1 MLTKTKLEN
10 YTNCLNIPLNIERYK
25 RALFNLINK
34 DNTKKLQVCFTKADG
49 STRYLIG
56 DIKNRIK
63 YLDKGNGTFVYSKRD
78 SMLGLRKNLKQN
90 NILQV
95 FDQEK
100 NAYRCIKIEKI
111 KYIRK
116 HKTRY
121 QIKEYADFGETFYII
136 TKL

>member
-25 RALFNLINK
+25 RALFIIINN

-63 YLDKGNGTFVYSKRD
+63 YLDRDNGTFVYSKRD
-78 SMLGLRKNLKQN
+78 SMLGLRKNLKQIISYKYLIKRRMLTDVLRLKRLS
-90 NILQV
+90 ILKSIRL
-95 FDQEK
+95 D
-100 NAYRCIKIEKI
+100 IK
-111 KYIRK
+111 
-116 HKTRY
+116 
-121 QIKEYADFGETFYII
+121 
-136 TKL
+136 

>member
-10 YTNCLNIPLNIERYK
+10 YTYSLNIPLNIEKYK

-34 DNTKKLQVCFTKADG
+34 DNTKKLAVCFTKTDG
-49 STRYLIG
+49 STRSLIG
-56 DIKNRIK
+56 HIKNRIK
-63 YLDKGNGTFVYSKRD
+63 YLDKESGTFVYSKRD

-121 QIKEYADFGETFYII
+121 QIKEYTDFGETFYII

>member
-10 YTNCLNIPLNIERYK
+10 YTYSLNIPLNIERYK

-34 DNTKKLQVCFTKADG
+34 DNTKKLEVCFTKTDG

-63 YLDKGNGTFVYSKRD
+63 YLNKDKGTFVYSKRD

-121 QIKEYADFGETFYII
+121 QIKEYTDFGETFYII

>member
-10 YTNCLNIPLNIERYK
+10 YTYSLNIPLNIEKYK

-49 STRYLIG
+49 SDRYLIG

-63 YLDKGNGTFVYSKRD
+63 YLNKDKGTFVYSKRD

-121 QIKEYADFGETFYII
+121 QIKEYTDFGETFYII

>member
-10 YTNCLNIPLNIERYK
+10 YTYSLNIPLNIEKYK

-49 STRYLIG
+49 SERYLIG

-63 YLDKGNGTFVYSKRD
+63 YLNKDNGTFVYSKRD

-100 NAYRCIKIEKI
+100 MLTDVLRLKRLSISESIKLG
-111 KYIRK
+111 IR
-116 HKTRY
+116 
-121 QIKEYADFGETFYII
+121 
-136 TKL
+136 

>member
-1 MLTKTKLEN
+1 MLTKTNIKN
-10 YTNCLNIPLNIERYK
+10 YINCLNIPLNIERYK
-25 RALFNLINK
+25 RALFVIINN
-34 DNTKKLQVCFTKADG
+34 DNTKKLEVCFTKADG
-49 STRYLIG
+49 SDRYLIG

-63 YLDKGNGTFVYSKRD
+63 YLNKDNGTFVYSKRD

-100 NAYRCIKIEKI
+100 NSYRCIKIEKI
-111 KYIRK
+111 KYIKK

-121 QIKEYADFGETFYII
+121 EVKEYTNFGQTFYII